1 MLNDILCYREV
12 VKMKSEQIKISK
24 KTEKTPLEKRLDI
37 AIAESER
44 ILANNPKWVS
54 EKEFW
59 ERMEKV

>member
-1 MLNDILCYREV
+1 
-12 VKMKSEQIKISK
+12 MKSEQIKISK

-59 ERMEKV
+59 KRMEKI